1 MVLMQNNFIEFE
13 IEIDSTLK
21 EEASKVLSKQDL
33 DLNTAINMFFN
44 YCVVNGKLPFEIEQ
58 EAYHQEILEGME
70 KC

>member
-1 MVLMQNNFIEFE
+1 MQNNFIEFE

>member
-1 MVLMQNNFIEFE
+1 MVLIQDNFIEFE

-21 EEASKVLSKQDL
+21 EKASKVLSKQGL
-33 DLNTAINMFFN
+33 DINTAINMFFD
-44 YCVVNGKLPFEIEQ
+44 YCVLNGKLPFEVEQ

>member
-1 MVLMQNNFIEFE
+1 MEDDFIELE

-21 EEASKVLSKQDL
+21 EKASKVLSNQGRDI
-33 DLNTAINMFFN
+33 NTAINMFFD
-44 YCVVNGKLPFEIEQ
+44 YCVLNGKLPFEVEQ